1 MNGRISW
8 KLLLL
13 LLLHIWRS
21 LLRAIFLALLI
32 LLLIHLRCST
42 LGRIEILL
50 DNKVPRVDIS
60 SVILLPPCRFRLSLL
75 PQELS
80 NAGLTLDHGLPMKLQ
95 GLSSCLPPD
104 SWEHGRAMVSTG
116 LHEGGLYDHF
126 DVLSVYFWGP
136 RSTRG
141 LVSQFI
147 WYLIITH

>member
-104 SWEHGRAMVSTG
+104 S
-116 LHEGGLYDHF
+116 
-126 DVLSVYFWGP
+126 
-136 RSTRG
+136 
-141 LVSQFI
+141 
-147 WYLIITH
+147 